1 MTSSQNIALS
11 GVDDILSFVIDAINV
26 TQSVSAVAHCGD
38 VMIDSWR
45 FISSNAARSTRL
57 VLVKSYHGT
66 SYSQRHIKQVSF

>member
-38 VMIDSWR
+38 VMIDS
-45 FISSNAARSTRL
+45 
-57 VLVKSYHGT
+57 
-66 SYSQRHIKQVSF
+66 